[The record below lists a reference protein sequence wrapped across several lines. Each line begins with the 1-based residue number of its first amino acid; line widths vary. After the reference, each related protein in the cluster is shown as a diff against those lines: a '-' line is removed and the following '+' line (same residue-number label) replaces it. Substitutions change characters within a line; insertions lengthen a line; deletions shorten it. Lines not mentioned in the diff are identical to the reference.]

1 MTQPSVFNSTTP
13 RFSLPLLF
21 AGQAQKEF
29 FVNEAHVLIDVLMH
43 MSVKGLAST
52 PPSAPA
58 EGECWLVDATP
69 VGEWAGHIDSIA
81 FFAAGAWSFLNP
93 VPGMRVFNISN
104 ITCSTVSGMLLV
116 RSQFRPA
123 VRPWILRR
131 AKRSKASFQR
141 YSRKGFCQVVE
152 GTKPDIG
159 TFQP

>member
-1 MTQPSVFNSTTP
+1 MTQPSIFNSTTP

-93 VPGMRVFNISN
+93 VPGMRVFNISQGQYHLFDGKWN
-104 ITCSTVSGMLLV
+104 ASGAVAIPTGGATVDIEARQTIEGLLSALQ
-116 RSQFRPA
+116 SQG
-123 VRPWILRR
+123 ILP
-131 AKRSKASFQR
+131 SS
-141 YSRKGFCQVVE
+141 
-152 GTKPDIG
+152 
-159 TFQP
+159 